1 MQEPDRVNRFIRRG
15 ESLRAVMMA
24 ALRRNLFRETCDTNP
39 DSEEVTETNEIAL
52 LTGCP

>member
-24 ALRRNLFRETCDTNP
+24 ALRRNLGFVRMRSSKPTYVAAGRDQ
-39 DSEEVTETNEIAL
+39 
-52 LTGCP
+52 